1 MADTTTTNLGLV
13 KPEVGASTDT
23 WGTKVN
29 TDLDTVDALFSATGT
44 SVAMNLDGA
53 VIDGSTVGATTPST
67 GAFTTLSASGV
78 VDINGGAVDGT
89 TVGATTPST
98 GAFTTL
104 SASGATTLSTL
115 RAASILDASGGATT
129 TINGFTPT
137 VSNMAGRN
145 RIINGG
151 FDIWQRDTSFT
162 STGVN
167 EYSADRFRT
176 EGNSLSTTISR
187 QAFTAGQTAVPGFPA
202 FYARVVT
209 NAAIATGQYWA
220 FQHRVEAPQM
230 VRAGATYTLSFW
242 VKATS
247 GTLAAGSFNYG
258 IGGTGGVAPALTT
271 TWQKITTT
279 ATGVSVSTYLSIY
292 LIFLAEGKPAI
303 SVDIAQV
310 QLEEGSVATPFEHRQ
325 YGQELALCQRYYFV
339 ATGSKSNTSYP
350 AVGSGNIQTA
360 TNARIYVQHPVAMR
374 VNPTI
379 AISGTVT
386 ISCDTDR
393 SSTSLTVGYAGLSSS
408 MVGFTV
414 AGATAGNGAT
424 AYVNGAGNFVDF
436 TAEL

>member
-1 MADTTTTNLGLV
+1 MSDL
-13 KPEVGASTDT
+13 S
-23 WGTKVN
+23 VN
-29 TDLDTVDALFSATGT
+29 
-44 SVAMNLDGA
+44 
-53 VIDGSTVGATTPST
+53 
-67 GAFTTLSASGV
+67 
-78 VDINGGAVDGT
+78 
-89 TVGATTPST
+89 
-98 GAFTTL
+98 
-104 SASGATTLSTL
+104 
-115 RAASILDASGGATT
+115 SILDASGGATT

-176 EGNSLSTTISR
+176 EGYSLSTTISR

-202 FYARVVT
+202 FYASVVT

-220 FQHRVEAPQM
+220 FQQRVEAPQM

-247 GTLAAGSFNYG
+247 GTLDAGSFNYG

-279 ATGVSVSTYLSIY
+279 ATGVSVSTRLSIY
-292 LIFLAEGKPAI
+292 LIHLAEGKPAI

-325 YGQELALCQRYYFV
+325 YGQELALCQRYYEIIWNSTKFANTAYLYKADSTSSGLGTYIFQV
-339 ATGSKSNTSYP
+339 EKRASATVTFSGSATMFP
-350 AVGSGNIQTA
+350 GGSVTA
-360 TNARIYVQHPVAMR
+360 YGVDSSGTKGGRFRLTPTNAIVA
-374 VNPTI
+374 NECGHFDI
-379 AISGTVT
+379 GGSA
-386 ISCDTDR
+386 
-393 SSTSLTVGYAGLSSS
+393 
-408 MVGFTV
+408 V
-414 AGATAGNGAT
+414 A
-424 AYVNGAGNFVDF
+424 D
-436 TAEL
+436 AEL